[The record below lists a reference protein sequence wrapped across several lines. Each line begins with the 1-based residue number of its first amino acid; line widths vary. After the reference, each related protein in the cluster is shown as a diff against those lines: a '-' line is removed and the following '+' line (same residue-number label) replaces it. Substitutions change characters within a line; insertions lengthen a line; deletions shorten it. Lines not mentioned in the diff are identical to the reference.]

1 MKEKVLEVLLIRY
14 RYQNQK
20 KMIENGGGKLLLIIR
35 SFVDIGKKGFFSK
48 FIGNFGMIDSVKNK
62 YLLRFRFFFCNIY
75 IGIILF
81 RYKKFVSQNKMK
93 NL

>member
-62 YLLRFRFFFCNIY
+62 YL
-75 IGIILF
+75 
-81 RYKKFVSQNKMK
+81 
-93 NL
+93 